1 MNHDSSEPN
10 VQHEKRRG
18 LPVDPQRF
26 LIPVELDRT
35 RVLCFDHRATF
46 LLYQRY
52 GDNWWR
58 ELYEP
63 DPNDTNPEPQERRLR
78 LRSPEAFEFFL
89 HVGLQRDGE
98 MACDE
103 LTIAQIREYIVP
115 TNISALA
122 NGLLI
127 ALAATRKPKNGHAN
141 GAAAAPLVN

>member
-1 MNHDSSEPN
+1 MNHDSTEHHAQPAP
-10 VQHEKRRG
+10 RRG

-35 RVLCFDHRATF
+35 RVLCFDHRAAF

-63 DPNDTNPEPQERRLR
+63 DPNDTNPEREQQRLR

-89 HVGLQRDGE
+89 LVGLQRDGE
-98 MACDE
+98 AAGDE
-103 LTIAQIREYIVP
+103 ITIEQLREYIVP

-127 ALAATRKPKNGHAN
+127 ALAATRKPKNAHAN